1 MTWLL
6 YGANGF
12 TGRLIA
18 EEAIARGLRPV
29 LAGRDRDAVRTLAE
43 RLDLPYRIF
52 ALGDD
57 VEREIRGFDAVLLAA
72 GPFSATSD
80 RMVQA
85 CLATGVSYLDINGAI
100 DVFERIFARGDE
112 AEQRGCVLLPGV
124 GFDVVPTDCVAATLA
139 AALPD
144 ADHLELGWGGDLA
157 PSQGTS
163 KATLEILP
171 RGGAIR
177 EDGAIRRIPSGS
189 KTLTF
194 PLASRSV
201 LGVTVPWG
209 DVSTAYR
216 STKIPNIVVY
226 AAMPRLTIY
235 SLKLLRPFFAL
246 LKLGF
251 VRRALG
257 RVVEWTVRGPDAK
270 ALANGRTH
278 VWGRVTNAAG
288 ESRTATMSGPDGYR
302 LSAVAAVEAMIRVL
316 RGDVRPGAH
325 TPATAFGASFV
336 EQLPGCTPITVQGA
350 RAAAPLR
357 VAG

>member
-18 EEAIARGLRPV
+18 EEAVARGLRPV
-29 LAGRDRDAVRTLAE
+29 LAGRDTHAVSALAA
-43 RLDLPYRIF
+43 RLGLDYRAF
-52 ALGDD
+52 SLSDD
-57 VEREIRGFDAVLLAA
+57 VEREVRDFDAVLLAA

-85 CLATGVSYLDINGAI
+85 CLATGTSYLDINGDIA
-100 DVFERIFARGDE
+100 VFERIFARAAE

-144 ADHLELGWGGDLA
+144 ADQLELGWGGDLA

-177 EDGAIRRIPSGS
+177 ERGEIRRVPSGS

-194 PLASRSV
+194 PLASRTV
-201 LGVTVPWG
+201 LGVSVPWG
-209 DVSTAYR
+209 DISTAYR

-226 AAMPRLTIY
+226 AAMPRIAIY
-235 SLKLLRPFFAL
+235 SLKLLRPLFAL

-251 VRRALG
+251 VRRALS
-257 RVVEWTVRGPDAK
+257 RIVEWTVRGPDANE
-270 ALANGRTH
+270 LATGRTH
-278 VWGRVTNAAG
+278 IWGRVTNAAG

-302 LSAVAAVEAMIRVL
+302 LSALAAVEAMIRVL

-325 TPATAFGASFV
+325 TPATALGAAFV
-336 EQLPGCTPITVQGA
+336 EQLPGCTPIIVEGA
-350 RAAAPLR
+350 ARSALR
-357 VAG
+357 IAS